1 MHEQIF
7 GRGGDGMVGKQG
19 VRPRKL
25 GEEELGQTAK
35 AGPSAVATVDGRV
48 EVNVADIGLTSR
60 RAVRY

>member
-7 GRGGDGMVGKQG
+7 GRGGADMVGKQG
-19 VRPRKL
+19 VKSRKA

-35 AGPSAVATVDGRV
+35 AGPSAIATADGRV